1 MKAWVYGYKTYIYTD
16 APDINILCG
25 ISLYQE
31 INYMLTQQYIFPI
44 VWRYTYS
51 IRLFLIEAKHKR
63 YKYKQKTL
71 IYKVQKVYS

>member
-1 MKAWVYGYKTYIYTD
+1 M
-16 APDINILCG
+16 
-25 ISLYQE
+25 
-31 INYMLTQQYIFPI
+31 NYMLTQQYIFPI